1 MIINKITDLSQAN
14 EIIINRLSI
23 NTQALLPLDQ
33 LTYDCI
39 VNNRFD
45 FLRQIDSNYTYD
57 EHYATYVTQHGEL
70 PYVEIMSQPYS
81 DFNNHVCLTES
92 SDTPILVYPFSKNQL
107 FKNFYSDLIPSVT
120 SLYFN
125 YMRMTER
132 IMQIGSGVGKCLL
145 IKLIQFTEEDFINI
159 QNLDVSYSDLANLL
173 VRATDH
179 LAKQECD
186 ITFLGDAI
194 KEYENQL
201 LLMQNK
207 IVKLESQLIN
217 STTYTW
223 R

>member
-1 MIINKITDLSQAN
+1 MIIDKITDLTQAN

-39 VNNRFD
+39 INNRFD

-70 PYVEIMSQPYS
+70 TN
-81 DFNNHVCLTES
+81 DFNNHSYLTEYP
-92 SDTPILVYPFSKNQL
+92 DTSILVYPFSKNQL
-107 FKNFYSDLIPSVT
+107 FKNFYSDVIPSLT
-120 SLYFN
+120 NLYFN
-125 YMRMTER
+125 YMRNTNR

-145 IKLIQFTEEDFINI
+145 IKLVNFTEKDFIDI
-159 QNLDVSYSDLANLL
+159 QNLDVPYSILANLL
-173 VRATDH
+173 IRATDH

-186 ITFLGDAI
+186 ITFLSDAV

-207 IVKLESQLIN
+207 IIKLESQLIN
-217 STTYTW
+217 NTTHTW